1 MPTIELLAH
10 ISTDGRVTVPP
21 IPDWPGGEA
30 NTPVYVRLP
39 VRNDNRQSDPAR
51 ILSNGK
57 TALDDFLDYGKELNL
72 SPLTDKEVDQTRFD
86 ALEEKYGSFDDG
98 WRPDPAAVRRFL
110 ENRRF
115 TVDMTDEEMEE
126 LKHERRMKA
135 YSKIAEQTPEERQA
149 AYEDFMTSWKGC
161 LKGAPHMTAK
171 EIRAERLERKYG
183 DLRGKE

>member
-10 ISTDGRVTVPP
+10 ISADGRVTVPP

-39 VRNDNRQSDPAR
+39 ARNDNRQSDPAR

-72 SPLTDKEVDQTRFD
+72 PPLTDKEVDQTRFD
-86 ALEEKYGSFDDG
+86 ALEEKYGPFDDG

-110 ENRRF
+110 ENRRLPA
-115 TVDMTDEEMEE
+115 VDITDEEIEA
-126 LKHERRMKA
+126 LKHERRM
-135 YSKIAEQTPEERQA
+135 
-149 AYEDFMTSWKGC
+149 
-161 LKGAPHMTAK
+161 
-171 EIRAERLERKYG
+171 RKMQ
-183 DLRGKE
+183 